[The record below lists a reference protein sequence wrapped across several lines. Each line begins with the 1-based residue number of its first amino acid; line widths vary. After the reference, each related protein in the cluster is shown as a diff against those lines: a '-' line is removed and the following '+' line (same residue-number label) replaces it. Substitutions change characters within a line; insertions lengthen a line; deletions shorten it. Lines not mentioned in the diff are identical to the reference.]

1 MKIAFVIEY
10 FPPFA
15 AGGSEWSTY
24 YLAKDL
30 AASDQE
36 VVVLTPNYGAK
47 KEEDLDGIR
56 VLRFPFYLKLKNFN
70 QLPGNFALTNP
81 FWILWTVIN
90 LFLLIKKENPDVI
103 HVQGKYSVPSAVIA
117 NLFFKKPLVATVR
130 DYLVICNYGI
140 CLMDSDKACNLKDY
154 FFRDFKSYLNIYL
167 AKKNFLSIVTNLIF
181 AIWGRFSKN
190 YLKFF
195 INQADYLIC
204 LSKKQKTIFAKNG
217 ITPKIESIYTNYV
230 FNKINSLGKA
240 RNNIIYVG
248 RLTYGKG
255 IGLFLGAIPIIRKKV
270 KEVTF
275 TIIGDGIFR
284 KEVKKM
290 ADADRTVRYEP
301 YIDHQKLQKYFQKS
315 RLTVVPSIWPDPL
328 PRIAMESIAKG
339 TPVIATNSGGLP
351 EVVKNGLYG
360 YIADKNSDALADKIV
375 LGLKNEKTLRENI
388 SRDFDKLSNNYGSK
402 LALRHIKIY
411 RSLILKK

>member
-36 VVVLTPNYGAK
+36 MVVLTPNYGAK
-47 KEEDLDGIR
+47 KQEEVDGVR
-56 VLRFPFYLKLKNFN
+56 VIRFPFYLKLKNFN

-81 FWILWTVIN
+81 FWILWTVIH
-90 LFLLIKKENPDVI
+90 LFILFKKENPDVI
-103 HVQGKYSVPSAVIA
+103 HVQGKYSVPSAVLA
-117 NLFFKKPLVATVR
+117 NFFFKKPLVATIR
-130 DYLVICNYGI
+130 DNLVICNYGI
-140 CLMDSDKACNLKDY
+140 CLMSSDKACNLKDY
-154 FFRDFKSYLNIYL
+154 FFRDFKSYLNIYF
-167 AKKNFLSIVTNLIF
+167 AKKNFLSIVTNLVF
-181 AIWGRFSKN
+181 AIWGGFSKN

-195 INQADYLIC
+195 INQADYVIC
-204 LSKKQKTIFAKNG
+204 LSKKQKTIFTKNG

-230 FNKINSLGKA
+230 FNKVDSLGKV
-240 RNNIIYVG
+240 RNNIIYAG

-255 IGLFLGAIPIIRKKV
+255 IGLFLGAIPIIRKKA

-275 TIIGDGIFR
+275 TIIGDGIFA

-290 ADADRTVRYEP
+290 ADADRTVKYEP
-301 YIDHQKLQKYFQKS
+301 YIDHQKLLKYFQKS

-328 PRIAMESIAKG
+328 PRIAMESISRG
-339 TPVIATNSGGLP
+339 TPVIATISGGLP

-360 YIADKNSDALADKIV
+360 YLAEKNSADLANKII
-375 LGLKNEKTLRENI
+375 LGIKNENVLRNNI
-388 SRDFDKLSNNYGSK
+388 RRDFKKLSHDFGSK
-402 LALRHIKIY
+402 LALRYIEIY
-411 RSLILKK
+411 KSLILKK

>member
-1 MKIAFVIEY
+1 MKIVFVIEY

-30 AASDQE
+30 AASGQE

-47 KEEDLDGIR
+47 KKEYIDGIR
-56 VLRFPFYLKLKNFN
+56 VLRFPFYLKLKDRNK
-70 QLPGNFALTNP
+70 LPGNFALTNP
-81 FWILWTVIN
+81 LWFIWVAVN

-103 HVQGKYSVPSAVIA
+103 HVQGKYSVPPAVIA

-154 FFRDFKSYLNIYL
+154 FFRDFKSYLNLYL

-204 LSKKQKTIFAKNG
+204 LSKKQETIFAKNG

-230 FNKINSLGKA
+230 FNKVNSPEKA
-240 RNNIIYVG
+240 LTNILYVG

-255 IGLFLGAIPIIRKKV
+255 IGLFLRAIPIVKKKV
-270 KEVTF
+270 KGVTF

-284 KEVKKM
+284 KEVKKI

-328 PRIAMESIAKG
+328 PRIAMESIARG

-360 YIADKNSDALADKIV
+360 YLAEKNSADLANKII
-375 LGLKNEKTLRENI
+375 LGIKNEKVLRNNI
-388 SRDFDKLSNNYGSK
+388 KRDFKKLSNDFGSK
-402 LALRHIKIY
+402 LALRYIEIY
-411 RSLILKK
+411 KSLVLKK

>member
-1 MKIAFVIEY
+1 MKIVFVIEY

-30 AASDQE
+30 AASGQE

-47 KEEDLDGIR
+47 KKEYIDGIR
-56 VLRFPFYLKLKNFN
+56 VLRSPFYLKLKNFN

-103 HVQGKYSVPSAVIA
+103 HVQGKYSVPPAVIA

-140 CLMDSDKACNLKDY
+140 CLMGSDKVCNLKDY

-167 AKKNFLSIVTNLIF
+167 AKKDFLSIIINFMF
-181 AIWGRFSKN
+181 AIWGRLSKN

-195 INQADYLIC
+195 INKTDYLIS
-204 LSKKQKTIFAKNG
+204 LSKKQRTILVKNG
-217 ITPKIESIYTNYV
+217 ITPKIEPIYTNYV
-230 FNKINSLGKA
+230 FNKATFLKKVNTDIM
-240 RNNIIYVG
+240 YVG

-255 IGLFLGAIPIIRKKV
+255 IGLFLGAIPIIKKKV
-270 KEVTF
+270 KGVTF

-284 KEVKKM
+284 KEVKKI

-328 PRIAMESIAKG
+328 PRIAMESIARG

-360 YIADKNSDALADKIV
+360 YLAEKNSADLANKII
-375 LGLKNEKTLRENI
+375 LGIKNEKVLRNNI
-388 SRDFDKLSNNYGSK
+388 KRDFKKLSNDFGSK
-402 LALRHIKIY
+402 LALRYIEIY
-411 RSLILKK
+411 KSLVLKK